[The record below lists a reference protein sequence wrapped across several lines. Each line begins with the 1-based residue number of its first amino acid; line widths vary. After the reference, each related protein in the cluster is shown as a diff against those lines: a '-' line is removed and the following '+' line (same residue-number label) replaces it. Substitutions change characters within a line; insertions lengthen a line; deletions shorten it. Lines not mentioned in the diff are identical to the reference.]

1 MAGELILIIDD
12 IAESRL
18 LVIDVLTYNG
28 YRLIEADRAETGIL
42 LARERRPALILMD
55 IRLPGIDGY
64 AALYALRAHPATH
77 DIPVIAVTASAM
89 TDERSRIAGAGF
101 DGYQDKPI
109 DIANLVEA
117 VRKMLARTA
126 RAATS

>member
-18 LVIDVLTYNG
+18 LVNDVLTYNG
-28 YRLIEADRAETGIL
+28 YRLIEADRAETGVL

-64 AALYALRAHPATH
+64 AALDALRADPGTH

-109 DIANLVEA
+109 DITRLVEA
-117 VRKMLARTA
+117 VRTLLARQP